1 MSYLA
6 DVKKYLRV
14 THNQDDDLLN
24 RLIESSTK
32 ECLRFLNVEVPPDM
46 DAIEALSNISNDT
59 FQGVVLMV
67 QADYDGDPEKRERY
81 LRAAQ
86 SLWQPYRQNIGA

>member
-1 MSYLA
+1 MSYLS

-14 THNQDDDLLN
+14 THTQDDDLLK
-24 RLIESSTK
+24 RLIESSAK
-32 ECLRFLNVEVPPDM
+32 ECLRFLNVEVEQGA
-46 DAIEALSNISNDT
+46 DAIEALGDISDDA
-59 FQGVVLMV
+59 FQGIVLMV
-67 QADYDGDPEKRERY
+67 QADYDGDPEKREKY

>member
-1 MSYLA
+1 MSYLT

-14 THNQDDDLLN
+14 THNEDDDLLN
-24 RLIESSTK
+24 RLIESSTR

-46 DAIEALSNISNDT
+46 DTIEALGNITNDT

-67 QADYDGDPEKRERY
+67 QADYDGNPLERDK
-81 LRAAQ
+81 LRRAAEA
-86 SLWQPYRQNIGA
+86 LWQPYRNQLGV